1 MIPALNIVAWGRTVP
16 WVEQRQ
22 VEQDLIISRALVE
35 LFNDPFLRE
44 QLRFRGGTALN
55 KLHFPKPLRYS
66 EDIDLTRTNAGPI
79 GPVLDRAR
87 QVLEPWM
94 GRAQFDQSKIAP
106 KLRFRVPAEDQTS
119 TTPIRI
125 KLEIHTRE
133 RIAYDPPTFIPFE
146 VRNPWF
152 TGAAD
157 IATFSKEEI
166 LATKLRALLQRD
178 KGRDLLDLAH
188 AKAVFTDLDV
198 PRVVACF
205 GQYLDASGDAISRA
219 QAEER
224 MFAKL
229 ESPDFLADVRPLLA
243 ASEAENF
250 NDGAARATFGAVFL
264 TFVKLI
270 AGRPWA
276 RTPEMAE
283 QFGLSE
289 LSGSGWSG
297 PIEAGDCE

>member
-1 MIPALNIVAWGRTVP
+1 MIPMMNIVAWGRTVP

-22 VEQDLIISRALVE
+22 VEQDLIISRVLVAL
-35 LFNDPFLRE
+35 FSDSFLRA

-87 QVLEPWM
+87 EILEPWM
-94 GRAQFDQSKIAP
+94 GRAQFEQSKIAP
-106 KLRFRVPAEDQTS
+106 KLRFRLAAEDQAS
-119 TTPIRI
+119 TAPIRV

-133 RIAYDPPTFIPFE
+133 RTAYDPPNFIPFE
-146 VRNPWF
+146 VRNPRF
-152 TGAAD
+152 TGSAEV
-157 IATFSKEEI
+157 ATFSKEEM

-188 AKAVFTDLDV
+188 AKAIFHDLDV

-205 GQYLDASGDAISRA
+205 GQYLNASGDVITRA

-224 MFAKL
+224 MFGKL

-243 ASEAENF
+243 ASGADNF
-250 NDGAARATFGAVFL
+250 DDDAARAAFGTVFL
-264 TFVKLI
+264 TFIKLI
-270 AGRPWA
+270 PGRPWA
-276 RTPEMAE
+276 RTGEMAE
-283 QFGLSE
+283 QFGLPE
-289 LSGSGWSG
+289 L
-297 PIEAGDCE
+297 ANDA